1 MRAPFHTAAAGPPPS
16 EGVAALDA
24 RAKLLAFLMLSASLW
39 CVQRVE
45 LLAALLLLTLGVV
58 LAVEGSPA
66 PLLRRL
72 AVFSGGF
79 LLPLSLF
86 HLLLTPGRS
95 LPHFPWGGLNA
106 TYEGADQAVRMGLQI
121 LALLLLSLLLAR
133 TTPPDRVF
141 AALTWLLGPLA
152 RRVRAVREGL
162 FVLALTIRLLPP
174 LALIGRSL
182 LPAISSG
189 PTSPIGQTGQTDD
202 KEGGVMARVGGC
214 VSEGV
219 RWAWNEAET
228 MTEGKALA
236 GQAPLG
242 RFRSVEWA
250 TLGGAG
256 LLAGL
261 LYGVG

>member
-1 MRAPFHTAAAGPPPS
+1 MRAPFNTAAAGPPPS
-16 EGVAALDA
+16 VGIAALDA

-45 LLAALLLLTLGVV
+45 LLAALLLLTLGAALVV
-58 LAVEGSPA
+58 DGSPVR
-66 PLLRRL
+66 LLRRL
-72 AVFSGGF
+72 AMFCGGF

-141 AALTWLLGPLA
+141 AALTWFLGPLA
-152 RRVRAVREGL
+152 RRVCAVSEGL

-174 LALIGRSL
+174 LVRISRSL
-182 LPAISSG
+182 PPAISSG
-189 PTSPIGQTGQTDD
+189 PTGQTGQTGDA
-202 KEGGVMARVGGC
+202 EGGMMARIGGFAAE
-214 VSEGV
+214 SV
-219 RWAWNEAET
+219 RWAWNEAGT